1 LIEVEY
7 IFDLC
12 WMKFFDRESPLSL
25 CTLSTFMVLLVSGQ
39 GESGQG
45 KSGRENQG
53 RENRA
58 GRIWQGESGQG
69 ESGREN
75 QPAYSSHIKNATFGN
90 YLFLEI

>member
-1 LIEVEY
+1 
-7 IFDLC
+7 
-12 WMKFFDRESPLSL
+12 
-25 CTLSTFMVLLVSGQ
+25 MVLLVSGQ